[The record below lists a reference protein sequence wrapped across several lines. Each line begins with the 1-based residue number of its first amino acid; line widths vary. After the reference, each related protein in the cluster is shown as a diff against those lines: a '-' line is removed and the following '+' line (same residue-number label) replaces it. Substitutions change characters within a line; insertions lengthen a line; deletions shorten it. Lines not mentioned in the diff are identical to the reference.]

1 MRKAFMIT
9 SFLAVFFIGCKQDA
23 KKEEVKEN
31 DTTQVEEAKKTD
43 GLVALQGEFI
53 YIADAAVLKGNDFIY
68 GVELDSMSMKL
79 AEEVKPLKR
88 EDFDMV
94 PVMVKAKVK
103 PNPVKEGWDQ
113 VIEIKEILKVSA
125 PTGEEAIKVK
135 GK

>member
-1 MRKAFMIT
+1 MRKAFMII
-9 SFLAVFFIGCKQDA
+9 SLLAVFFVGCKQDA
-23 KKEEVKEN
+23 KKEEVKETE
-31 DTTQVEEAKKTD
+31 TTKVEETKNTD
-43 GLVALQGEFI
+43 GIVTLKGEFI

-103 PNPVKEGWDQ
+103 PNPAKEGWDQ
-113 VIEIKEILKVSA
+113 IIEIKEILKVSA
-125 PTGEEAIKVK
+125 PTGEGTIKVK

>member
-1 MRKAFMIT
+1 MRKALIIC
-9 SFLAVFFIGCKQDA
+9 SLLAVFFVGCKQDA
-23 KKEEVKEN
+23 TKEEVKEN
-31 DTTQVEEAKKTD
+31 DTNQVEETKKAD
-43 GLVALQGEFI
+43 GLNILRGEFI

-88 EDFDMV
+88 DDFDMV
-94 PVMVKAKVK
+94 PVTVKAKVK
-103 PNPVKEGWDQ
+103 PNPNKEGWDQ
-113 VIEIKEILKVSA
+113 VLEIKEILKVSA

>member
-1 MRKAFMIT
+1 MRKAFMII
-9 SFLAVFFIGCKQDA
+9 SLLAVFFVGCKQDT
-23 KKEEVKEN
+23 KKEEVKETE
-31 DTTQVEEAKKTD
+31 TTKVEETKNTNGIVTLK
-43 GLVALQGEFI
+43 GEFI

-103 PNPVKEGWDQ
+103 PNPAKEGWDQ
-113 VIEIKEILKVSA
+113 IIEIKKILKVSA